1 MKVSLIFSLVVQAT
15 LSLKQKVFVD
25 SVNLIVHTCDKKTT
39 NKVLFAAEKQTNKK
53 NSKVTSVVNFIPSRY

>member
-1 MKVSLIFSLVVQAT
+1 MKVSLIFCLVVQAT

-39 NKVLFAAEKQTNKK
+39 NKVLFSAEKQTKK
-53 NSKVTSVVNFIPSRY
+53 KTVKLHQL